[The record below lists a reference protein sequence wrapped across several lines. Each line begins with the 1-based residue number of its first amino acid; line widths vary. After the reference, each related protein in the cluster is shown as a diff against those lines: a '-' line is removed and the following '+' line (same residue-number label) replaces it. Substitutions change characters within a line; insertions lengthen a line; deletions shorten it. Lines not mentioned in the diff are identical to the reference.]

1 MSRAAHTFAETAFL
15 RAQLLRAAML
25 LLDSDSPA
33 SRAKGR
39 DVISD
44 AITDLEELGDAH
56 RNELLQKKEQSS

>member
-39 DVISD
+39 DVIGD

-56 RNELLQKKEQSS
+56 RFEMLQNKEHGP